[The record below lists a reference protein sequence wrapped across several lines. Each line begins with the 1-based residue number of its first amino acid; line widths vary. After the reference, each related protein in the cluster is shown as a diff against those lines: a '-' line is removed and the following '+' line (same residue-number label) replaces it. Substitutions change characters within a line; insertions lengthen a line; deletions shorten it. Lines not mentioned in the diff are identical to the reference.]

1 MKAYEG
7 VFIFPPDASS
17 EARKAQEKQIEDAIK
32 KLQGVITQK
41 TEWGK
46 KPLGYSI
53 RKYREG
59 IFLILDFQVDTLKMR
74 ELRNL
79 FELQE
84 DLLKFMVTV
93 KPPLMKP
100 TLPVVAAVIP
110 TPTPIPTPAPAK
122 PAAASHS

>member
-7 VFIFPPDASS
+7 VFIFPPDAAS

-46 KPLGYSI
+46 KPLGYLI

-59 IFLILDFQVDTLKMR
+59 IFLIVDFQVDPLKMK

-93 KPPLMKP
+93 KPRPS
-100 TLPVVAAVIP
+100 
-110 TPTPIPTPAPAK
+110 AK
-122 PAAASHS
+122 